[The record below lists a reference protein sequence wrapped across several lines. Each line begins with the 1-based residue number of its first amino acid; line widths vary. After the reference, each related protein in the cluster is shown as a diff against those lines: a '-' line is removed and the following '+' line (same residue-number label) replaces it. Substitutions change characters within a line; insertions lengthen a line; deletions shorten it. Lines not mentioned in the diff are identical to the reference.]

1 MLYFSYKYYV
11 PWSGGQD
18 YAQYYA
24 MYQQPL
30 DMSQTEAPFIYR
42 QFGAVITH
50 VIYKLGLYYPNEIHF
65 TEAGYDQRIF
75 FSALLSNYLALFLT
89 AILVAMTV
97 ARRFDYPTLFPP
109 LVGGLLC
116 FLSFFTQQNVITGL
130 SEGWSWFLMALLFYA
145 YDSRRQTL
153 VIAVLILSIF
163 QREILPIVVAV
174 LSGVS
179 LWQRRE
185 NADRD
190 PFVVKTFVSAGFA
203 FALYVLVRRFLIPVE
218 GYEAQFF
225 PGDLWSGLLESIPPS
240 ASVVM
245 QGVVSQNIFF
255 IFLATALFVTYL
267 RKRTDAVG
275 DFEPPRNGVIQLTL
289 MLLAIYLIGM
299 AAQIGHNI
307 GRVGSLITPIVA
319 VYTALNLAAIE
330 QLLGGERVRTARA
343 VHSAPSL
350 ASSGP
355 ERAPGLGA
363 LAGPPRSSP
372 LHRQSHQPKP

>member
-30 DMSQTEAPFIYR
+30 DMSQTEAPFVYR

-50 VIYKLGLYYPNEIHF
+50 VIYKLGLYYPNKIHF
-65 TEAGYDQRIF
+65 IEAGYDQRIF

-179 LWQRRE
+179 LLQRRE
-185 NADRD
+185 NTDRD
-190 PFVVKTFVSAGFA
+190 PFVVKTFVSASCA
-203 FALYVLVRRFLIPVE
+203 FALYVLVRSFVIPVE

-225 PGDLWSGLLESIPPS
+225 PGDLWSGLLASIPPS

-255 IFLATALFVTYL
+255 IFLGTALFVTYL
-267 RKRTDAVG
+267 RKRTGAVG
-275 DFEPPRNGVIQLTL
+275 DFEPSRNGVIQLTL

-319 VYTALNLAAIE
+319 VYTALNLATIE
-330 QLLGGERVRTARA
+330 QLLGRERVRTARA
-343 VHSAPSL
+343 VHSAPAL
-350 ASSGP
+350 AGSGP
-355 ERAPGLGA
+355 EPAPGLGA
-363 LAGPPRSSP
+363 LAGPPPSSP
-372 LHRQSHQPKP
+372 LHRQSYQPKP

>member
-30 DMSQTEAPFIYR
+30 DMSQTQAPFIYR

-65 TEAGYDQRIF
+65 IDAGYDQRIF

-89 AILVAMTV
+89 SILVAMTV
-97 ARRFDYPTLFPP
+97 ARRFDYPCLFPP

-130 SEGWSWFLMALLFYA
+130 SEGWSWFLMALVFYA
-145 YDSRRQTL
+145 YESRRQTL
-153 VIAVLILSIF
+153 MIAVLILSIF

-174 LSGVS
+174 LSGVA
-179 LWQRRE
+179 LWQGRE
-185 NADRD
+185 KAHRD
-190 PFVVKTFVSAGFA
+190 PFVVTTFVSAGFA
-203 FALYVLVRRFLIPVE
+203 FALYVLVRSLILPVDGHE
-218 GYEAQFF
+218 TQLA
-225 PGDLWSGLLESIPPS
+225 PLDLWSGLLESVPPS
-240 ASVVM
+240 ASVLM

-255 IFLATALFVTYL
+255 IFLVTALFVTYL
-267 RKRTDAVG
+267 RKRTGAVG
-275 DFEPPRNGVIQLTL
+275 DFETSRNGVVQLVV
-289 MLLAIYLIGM
+289 MLLAVYLIGM

-307 GRVGSLITPIVA
+307 GRIASLITPVVA
-319 VYTALNLAAIE
+319 VYAALNLAAIE
-330 QLLGGERVRTARA
+330 QMLSGERVRVDRA
-343 VHSAPSL
+343 VRSPQSFRR
-350 ASSGP
+350 SEP
-355 ERAPGLGA
+355 EPAPGLSA
-363 LAGPPRSSP
+363 LAGPPPSSP
-372 LHRQSHQPKP
+372 LHRQSHQ